1 MATIAELQAKADALI
16 AKVQAETS
24 IENSLITL
32 LAEMV
37 ANNRKLA
44 EDLSAAIAAS
54 DPVAMQAVADQ
65 LDQDAGLLDVNIN
78 TLTEALKANT
88 PAA

>member
-1 MATIAELQAKADALI
+1 MATIAELQAKADVLI